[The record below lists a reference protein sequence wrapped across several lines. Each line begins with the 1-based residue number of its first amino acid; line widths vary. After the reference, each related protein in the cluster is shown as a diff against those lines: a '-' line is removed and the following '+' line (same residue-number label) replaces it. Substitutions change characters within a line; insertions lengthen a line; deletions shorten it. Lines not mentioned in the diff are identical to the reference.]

1 MIKVAKPGV
10 RRLIVNDLV
19 PLDPQLA
26 LATTETKPVLKQCIT
41 ARAALRKMTVPGLLA
56 VGMPVL
62 VGLLFRVLRSESVT
76 VGTTVYTHASGW
88 LAVSGMLII
97 GTIGG
102 IMMATFFNN
111 FLPSNIGGDVIRIGI
126 ITDMSSVYADIDGP
140 AGVEAVRMAVADMGG
155 SINGKKIEVL
165 FADHQNKA
173 DVAASLASRWYDSEN
188 VDMILGA
195 GASSSS
201 IAIQGVAGAKKR
213 IFMAPDP
220 ASSDITGK
228 LCNPYTVHWVYDTAA
243 LANGTGAAVVK
254 SGGKTWFFLTADY
267 AFGHA
272 LERDVSEVV
281 KAAGGKVL
289 GAVRHP
295 LSTQDFSSFLLQAQS
310 SKAKVIGLANA
321 GQDTINSI
329 KQAGEFGIVKGGQ
342 KLAGLLVFAT
352 DVQSLTLPVAQGL
365 ALTESFYWDLNDET
379 RAWTKRY
386 RAKKDRLPSMLTAGV
401 YSSTLHY
408 LKGVQA
414 AGTDDAKAV
423 MAKMR
428 EMPVNDVMT
437 KNGKLREDGRLVRDM
452 HLFEVKSPA
461 ESKGKDDIYK
471 LVATVPGDKAY
482 RPLNEG
488 KCPLIK

>member
-1 MIKVAKPGV
+1 MK
-10 RRLIVNDLV
+10 IVNTVRFAGLV
-19 PLDPQLA
+19 AAAAGLA
-26 LATTETKPVLKQCIT
+26 
-41 ARAALRKMTVPGLLA
+41 A
-56 VGMPVL
+56 VGAVAIAPLQKAGAQTPPPLKIGVMD
-62 VGLLFRVLRSESVT
+62 GFS
-76 VGTTVYTHASGW
+76 GVY
-88 LAVSGMLII
+88 
-97 GTIGG
+97 
-102 IMMATFFNN
+102 
-111 FLPSNIGGDVIRIGI
+111 GDL
-126 ITDMSSVYADIDGP
+126 T
-140 AGVEAVRMAVADMGG
+140 AGEVEAMQMAIEDVGG
-155 SINGKKIEVL
+155 KVL
-165 FADHQNKA
+165 GRSVEILSADHQTKP
-173 DVAASLASRWYDSEN
+173 DVGAAIARRWYDTEN
-188 VDMILGA
+188 VKMITGLGTSSVA
-195 GASSSS
+195 LAVRKISQEKGLIDINTGA
-201 IAIQGVAGAKKR
+201 
-213 IFMAPDP
+213 
-220 ASSDITGK
+220 ASSDLTGPA
-228 LCNPYTVHWVYDTAA
+228 CSETGAHWVYDTYS
-243 LANGTGAAVVK
+243 LAHVTGSAMVK
-254 SGGKTWFFLTADY
+254 AGGDSWYFLTADY

-365 ALTESFYWDLNDET
+365 VLTESFYWDLNDET

-408 LKGVQA
+408 LKAVQA

-428 EMPVNDVMT
+428 ELPVNDVMT
-437 KNGKLREDGRLVRDM
+437 KNGTLRPDGRLVRDM
-452 HLFEVKSPA
+452 YLFQVKSPD
-461 ESKGKDDIYK
+461 ESKSKDDIYK
-471 LVATVPGDKAY
+471 LVATVPGDQAY

-488 KCPLIK
+488 KCPFVK

>member
-1 MIKVAKPGV
+1 MRVGKSV
-10 RRLIVNDLV
+10 RRVSGAVAVAGLAALGLV
-19 PLDPQLA
+19 A
-26 LATTETKPVLKQCIT
+26 LAQAQAPTPLK
-41 ARAALRKMTVPGLLA
+41 
-56 VGMPVL
+56 
-62 VGLLFRVLRSESVT
+62 
-76 VGTTVYTHASGW
+76 
-88 LAVSGMLII
+88 
-97 GTIGG
+97 
-102 IMMATFFNN
+102 
-111 FLPSNIGGDVIRIGI
+111 IGI
-126 ITDMSSVYADIDGP
+126 TEGFSGVYADLNLGE
-140 AGVEAVRMAVADMGG
+140 VEAAQMAIDDFGG
-155 SINGKKIEVL
+155 KVLGRPIEL
-165 FADHQNKA
+165 LSADHQTKPDIGA
-173 DVAASLASRWYDSEN
+173 QIARRWYD
-188 VDMILGA
+188 VD
-195 GASSSS
+195 
-201 IAIQGVAGAKKR
+201 GVK
-213 IFMAPDP
+213 M
-220 ASSDITGK
+220 ITGIGTSSVALAVRK
-228 LCNPYTVHWVYDTAA
+228 IAQEKGKIDINTGAASADLTGPACSETGAHWVYDTYA
-243 LANGTGAAVVK
+243 LAHVTGSAMVK
-254 SGGKTWFFLTADY
+254 AGGDSWFFLTADY

-281 KAAGGKVL
+281 KAAGGKVV
-289 GAVRHP
+289 GGVKHP

-365 ALTESFYWDLNDET
+365 VLTEAFYWDQNDET

-408 LKGVQA
+408 LKAVQA

-452 HLFEVKSPA
+452 YLFQVKAPS
-461 ESKGKDDIYK
+461 ESKSKDDIYT
-471 LVATVPGDKAY
+471 LVATVPGDQAY
-482 RPLNEG
+482 RPLKEG
-488 KCPLIK
+488 KCPLIKD

>member
-1 MIKVAKPGV
+1 MKVANAVRFAGVVAATAGLAAVGAIAIAQAQTPGPLKIGV
-10 RRLIVNDLV
+10 MDGFSGVYGDLTAGEV
-19 PLDPQLA
+19 EAMQLA
-26 LATTETKPVLKQCIT
+26 IDDVGGKVLGRSVEILSVDHQTKPDVGAAI
-41 ARAALRKMTVPGLLA
+41 AR
-56 VGMPVL
+56 
-62 VGLLFRVLRSESVT
+62 
-76 VGTTVYTHASGW
+76 
-88 LAVSGMLII
+88 
-97 GTIGG
+97 
-102 IMMATFFNN
+102 
-111 FLPSNIGGDVIRIGI
+111 
-126 ITDMSSVYADIDGP
+126 
-140 AGVEAVRMAVADMGG
+140 
-155 SINGKKIEVL
+155 
-165 FADHQNKA
+165 
-173 DVAASLASRWYDSEN
+173 RWYDTEN
-188 VDMILGA
+188 VKMITGLGTSSVA
-195 GASSSS
+195 LAVRKISQEKGLIDINTGA
-201 IAIQGVAGAKKR
+201 
-213 IFMAPDP
+213 
-220 ASSDITGK
+220 ASSDLTG
-228 LCNPYTVHWVYDTAA
+228 LACSETGAHWVYDTYS
-243 LANGTGAAVVK
+243 LAHVTGSAMVK
-254 SGGKTWFFLTADY
+254 AGGDSWYFLTADY

-272 LERDVSEVV
+272 LERDVTEVV

-289 GAVRHP
+289 GSVKHP
-295 LSTQDFSSFLLQAQS
+295 LSTQDFSSFLLQAQA

-365 ALTESFYWDLNDET
+365 VLTESFYWDLNDET

-408 LKGVQA
+408 LKAVQA

-437 KNGKLREDGRLVRDM
+437 KNGKLRPDGRLVRDM
-452 HLFEVKSPA
+452 YLFQVKSPD

-471 LVATVPGDKAY
+471 LVATVPGDQAY

>member
-1 MIKVAKPGV
+1 MKVRKSVRFAGAAVAVAGLTAWGLVAIAQAQTPPPLKIGV
-10 RRLIVNDLV
+10 MDGFSGVYGDL
-19 PLDPQLA
+19 
-26 LATTETKPVLKQCIT
+26 T
-41 ARAALRKMTVPGLLA
+41 AG
-56 VGMPVL
+56 
-62 VGLLFRVLRSESVT
+62 E
-76 VGTTVYTHASGW
+76 
-88 LAVSGMLII
+88 
-97 GTIGG
+97 
-102 IMMATFFNN
+102 
-111 FLPSNIGGDVIRIGI
+111 
-126 ITDMSSVYADIDGP
+126 
-140 AGVEAVRMAVADMGG
+140 VEAMQMAIEDVGG
-155 SINGKKIEVL
+155 KVL
-165 FADHQNKA
+165 GRSVEILSADHQTKP
-173 DVAASLASRWYDSEN
+173 DVGASIARRWYD
-188 VDMILGA
+188 VD
-195 GASSSS
+195 
-201 IAIQGVAGAKKR
+201 GVK
-213 IFMAPDP
+213 M
-220 ASSDITGK
+220 ITGLGTSSVALAVRK
-228 LCNPYTVHWVYDTAA
+228 VSQEKGMIDINTGAASADLTGPACSETGAHWVYDTYA
-243 LANGTGAAVVK
+243 LAHVTGDAMVK
-254 SGGKTWFFLTADY
+254 AGGDTWFFLTADY

-272 LERDVSEVV
+272 LERDVTEVV
-281 KAAGGKVL
+281 KASGGKVL
-289 GAVRHP
+289 GGVKHP

-365 ALTESFYWDLNDET
+365 VLTEAFYWDQNDET

-408 LKGVQA
+408 LKAVQA

-428 EMPVNDVMT
+428 ELPVNDVMT

-452 HLFEVKSPA
+452 YLFQVKSPA

-471 LVATVPGDKAY
+471 LLATVPGDKAY

-488 KCPLIK
+488 KCPFDQGLSDLRSMTERAPAGALFVSAGSAEAG